1 MAPLAY
7 SIYQK
12 TDFINRLGDLKQ
24 FRPQFPS
31 LLFIK
36 KGTITF
42 NVNKIQNTYHANEV
56 AFIMPRNLYDFIAV
70 SPDNDLYL
78 ITINIKAYKK
88 LRFKF
93 NRFEIY
99 RAVNF
104 QQRNS
109 IAVLPKDFTNTM
121 LPLLDI
127 LYYYKSE
134 NKAAAYNSEIVTQL
148 FTALMYTI
156 VNYLESIFSLR
167 IAELSVRKKQLVFDF
182 LELATQQYKQ
192 NRELKCYSAQLNV
205 SIKYLS
211 VCVKEVTGF
220 PPTYVL
226 KELILKE
233 AYNRLADENEK
244 IANISDDLKFADLSS
259 FSKFFKK
266 NSGISPY
273 QFRKEIKYVNI
284 L

>member
-1 MAPLAY
+1 MLAY

-12 TDFINRLGDLKQ
+12 EDLINRIASLKL

-36 KGTITF
+36 AGTITF
-42 NVNKIQNTYHANEV
+42 KVNKQLNTYSKNDV
-56 AFIMPRNLYDFIAV
+56 AFIMPRNVYEFIEI
-70 SPDNDLYL
+70 SSDSYLYL
-78 ITINIKAYKK
+78 IDINVKTYKK

-93 NRFEIY
+93 NRFEMY

-109 IAVLPKDFTNTM
+109 ISVHSEDFTSSM

-127 LYYYKSE
+127 LYYYKQE
-134 NKAAAYNSEIVTQL
+134 KEHAVYNNEIVTQL
-148 FTALMYTI
+148 FTSLIYMVVSHVDKALNSSAT
-156 VNYLESIFSLR
+156 
-167 IAELSVRKKQLVFDF
+167 ELSVRKKQLVFDF
-182 LELATQQYKQ
+182 LELATK
-192 NRELKCYSAQLNV
+192 NFNEHRELKYYSDLLNV

-211 VCVKEVTGF
+211 ICNKEVTGF
-220 PPTYVL
+220 PPTYIL
-226 KELILKE
+226 KQLILRE

-244 IANISDDLKFADLSS
+244 IANISDDLKFSDLAS

-266 NSGISPY
+266 NSGVSPY
-273 QFRKEIKYVNI
+273 QFRKEIKSAEI
-284 L
+284 I